1 MAGRHARR
9 GNAIGRLVWLL
20 PLAFVVHEC
29 EELLT
34 MPGWMAAHP
43 GLIEGLLQRL
53 GITAHAPVG
62 LGTGAIAAAMLVL
75 LLLFVAVTAAA
86 SSPALRGAAIYP
98 YCLLLGGF
106 LVHGFGHLGQ
116 AVLLGFYVPGLV
128 TALLVV
134 IPASLYLYACLLAS
148 RAIGKKQAAALTLGG
163 AVLFVPGILLAISI
177 GLRVA
182 R

>member
-1 MAGRHARR
+1 MAGPKARR
-9 GNAIGRLVWLL
+9 GDAIGRMVWLL
-20 PLAFVVHEC
+20 PAAFVVHDG

-53 GITAHAPVG
+53 GMTAPAG
-62 LGTGAIAAAMLVL
+62 LGAGAIAAAMLVL

-86 SSPALRGAAIYP
+86 SSPALRGAALYP
-98 YCLLLGGF
+98 YCVVLGGF
-106 LVHGFGHLGQ
+106 LVHGFGHIGQ
-116 AVLLGFYVPGLV
+116 AVLLRGYVPGLV
-128 TALLVV
+128 TAILIV
-134 IPASLYLYACLLAS
+134 IPSSLFLYANLLAS
-148 RAIGKKQAAALTLGG
+148 RAIGRKPAAALTFAG
-163 AVLFVPGILLAISI
+163 AALLVPAILLAISI

>member
-1 MAGRHARR
+1 MAGRKARR
-9 GNAIGRLVWLL
+9 GDAIGRLVWLL
-20 PLAFVVHEC
+20 PLAFVVHDS

-43 GLIEGLLQRL
+43 GLIEGLLQKL
-53 GITAHAPVG
+53 GVTAPVG
-62 LGTGAIAAAMLVL
+62 LGTGAIATALLVL

-98 YCLLLGGF
+98 YCVILGGF

-116 AVLLGFYVPGLV
+116 AVLLGSYVPGLV

-134 IPASLYLYACLLAS
+134 IPASLFLFACLLAS
-148 RAIGKKQAAALTLGG
+148 RTIGKKQAAALTFGG
-163 AVLFVPGILLAISI
+163 AVLFLPGILLAISI
-177 GLRVA
+177 GLRLA